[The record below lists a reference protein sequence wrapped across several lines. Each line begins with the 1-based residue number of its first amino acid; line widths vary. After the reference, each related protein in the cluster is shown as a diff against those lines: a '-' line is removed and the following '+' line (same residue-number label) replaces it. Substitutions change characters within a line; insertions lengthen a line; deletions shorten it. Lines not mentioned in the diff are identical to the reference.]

1 MVAFVNE
8 VPSYRPGEANFDM
21 MRHLPDLHWGTMDYL
36 FAQMMVTMKSEG
48 YHTLTL
54 ESRRLSALVIRPD
67 ATLAEKAVNQIF
79 ERLDWF
85 LHSKGIRQYKLKFE
99 PQWKDVFVAYQ
110 GGPMGLLRVA
120 LNVNR
125 IL

>member
-1 MVAFVNE
+1 MILNE
-8 VPSYRPGEANFDM
+8 NGVGDWRDRP
-21 MRHLPDLHWGTMDYL
+21 Y
-36 FAQMMVTMKSEG
+36 
-48 YHTLTL
+48 
-54 ESRRLSALVIRPD
+54 RPD
-67 ATLAEKAVNQIF
+67 ATLMEKAINQIF

-99 PQWKDVFVAYQ
+99 PEWRDVFVAYQ

>member
-1 MVAFVNE
+1 MLTLKN
-8 VPSYRPGEANFDM
+8 
-21 MRHLPDLHWGTMDYL
+21 
-36 FAQMMVTMKSEG
+36 EG
-48 YHTLTL
+48 YRTFNF
-54 ESRRLSALVIRPD
+54 AVAPFVGMGDRPD
-67 ATLAEKAVNQIF
+67 ATLMEKAINQIF

-99 PQWKDVFVAYQ
+99 PEWRDVFVAYQ

>member
-1 MVAFVNE
+1 M
-8 VPSYRPGEANFDM
+8 
-21 MRHLPDLHWGTMDYL
+21 
-36 FAQMMVTMKSEG
+36 
-48 YHTLTL
+48 
-54 ESRRLSALVIRPD
+54 
-67 ATLAEKAVNQIF
+67 EKAINQIF

-99 PQWKDVFVAYQ
+99 PEWRDVFVAYQ